1 MGRPKLL
8 DPPVELK
15 ISLPESLYTRL
26 SLLLH
31 SEAKGRVPH
40 GAYREFFT
48 ALLREH
54 FNRKDSLK

>member
-15 ISLPESLYTRL
+15 ISLPLSLYTRL

-31 SEAKGRVPH
+31 SEEKGRVPH

-48 ALLREH
+48 LLLRSY
-54 FNRKDSLK
+54 FAQKDKS